1 MTDNWNKIK
10 EITTKFNDLSTLGFA
25 NSLVTIILGIFW
37 FFMANLLGTEGF
49 GEVSYFLSIAS
60 ISYVIGLVGG
70 GHTVVVFTAK
80 EEKAQVSVFFLS
92 IISGIILS
100 IVIFFIFNDVGISL
114 YAIGNVIF
122 TLAISDMLGRKRF
135 KDFAKYVIFQI
146 IILVILATALFY
158 VIGPS
163 GIILGFALSFFPF
176 SIVIYRRFK
185 ESKFS
190 VSIIKSRFKFMMHSY
205 SLELTRNFTK
215 SLDKIIIGPLFGFAV
230 LGNYHLGFQALMVM
244 SLLPTIVYQYILP
257 HDARG
262 TQNVKLK
269 KATILVS
276 IGLAVLGLLIA
287 PVVIPVLFKEYSDT
301 VEIVQIM
308 SVGIVPLTVG
318 YMYTSKFLGME
329 KSRYVLFS
337 SIIYIV
343 IQVSLIFLLGSI
355 MGINGA
361 AIALVLAAASQSAY
375 LVTVDKFILKTR

>member
-1 MTDNWNKIK
+1 M
-10 EITTKFNDLSTLGFA
+10 
-25 NSLVTIILGIFW
+25 
-37 FFMANLLGTEGF
+37 
-49 GEVSYFLSIAS
+49 
-60 ISYVIGLVGG
+60 
-70 GHTVVVFTAK
+70 VFTSK

-100 IVIFFIFNDVGISL
+100 IVVFFIFNDVGISL

-122 TLAISDMLGRKRF
+122 TLAICDMIGRKRF
-135 KDFAKYVIFQI
+135 KDFSKYVIFQV

-205 SLELTRNFTK
+205 GLDLSRNFTK

-230 LGNYHLGFQALMVM
+230 LGNYHLGFQVLMVI

-257 HDARG
+257 HDASG
-262 TQNVKLK
+262 TRNVKLK

-276 IGLAVLGLLIA
+276 IGLAVLGLLLA
-287 PVVIPVLFKEYSDT
+287 PVVIPVLFEEYSDA

-329 KSRYVLFS
+329 ESRYVLFS
-337 SIIYIV
+337 SIIFIV

-361 AIALVLAAASQSAY
+361 AIALVLAATSQSAY

>member
-37 FFMANLLGTEGF
+37 FFMANLLGTESF

-60 ISYVIGLVGG
+60 ISYAIGLVGG
-70 GHTVVVFTAK
+70 GHTVMVFTSK

-100 IVIFFIFNDVGISL
+100 IVTFFIFNDVGISL

-122 TLAISDMLGRKRF
+122 TLAISDMIGRKRF
-135 KDFAKYVIFQI
+135 KDFSKYVIFQV
-146 IILVILATALFY
+146 IILVILATTLFY

-205 SLELTRNFTK
+205 GLDLSRNFSK

-230 LGNYHLGFQALMVM
+230 FGHIPLANNR
-244 SLLPTIVYQYILP
+244 I
-257 HDARG
+257 
-262 TQNVKLK
+262 
-269 KATILVS
+269 S
-276 IGLAVLGLLIA
+276 IH
-287 PVVIPVLFKEYSDT
+287 
-301 VEIVQIM
+301 
-308 SVGIVPLTVG
+308 
-318 YMYTSKFLGME
+318 
-329 KSRYVLFS
+329 S
-337 SIIYIV
+337 SP
-343 IQVSLIFLLGSI
+343 
-355 MGINGA
+355 
-361 AIALVLAAASQSAY
+361 
-375 LVTVDKFILKTR
+375 